1 MRHQIKQLFAS
12 MVTAVGVLAAGAAG
26 AADLPPAPEPGAGPP
41 RRPHPPSRCRA
52 PRVDA
57 IREAGVLR
65 VGVQNNDPWLAQN
78 TTGQGEPWAG
88 PAWLLAKTLAELMGV
103 EMQEVPTS
111 NETKITLLGANQAD
125 MSISALGVNDERL
138 KVVDFIVYSA
148 NSTCMVGRRD
158 NPKFA
163 EAETVDDLNKEGIDL
178 VYGIGSPDQ
187 GYLEERFPLA
197 NVRGV
202 TVHID
207 EVISGHADS
216 TPYNRIQTARL
227 LKRLPEMI
235 ALPKE
240 NNCQDSTE
248 QSLPVG
254 MAIDK
259 NQPVFLEWARS
270 VAEAMQDE
278 LDAEEAR
285 VVETM
290 VQ

>member
-1 MRHQIKQLFAS
+1 MIMRHSTKSLFTVA
-12 MVTAVGVLAAGAAG
+12 VTACGLLLAGAAV
-26 AADLPPAPEPGAGPP
+26 AQDLPAAPKPGA
-41 RRPHPPSRCRA
+41 S

-57 IREAGVLR
+57 IRSAGVLR

-78 TTGQGEPWAG
+78 TTGQGESWSG

-103 EMQEVPTS
+103 KLREVPTS

-125 MSISALGVNDERL
+125 MSISALGVNEERL

-163 EAETVDDLNKEGIDL
+163 GAKTVEDLNKPGMDL

-187 GYLEERFPLA
+187 GYLEKRFPLA
-197 NVRGV
+197 KVRGV

-216 TPYNRIQTARL
+216 TPYNRIQAARL
-227 LKRLPEMI
+227 LQRLPEMM

-240 NNCQDSTE
+240 NNCQNSTE
-248 QSLPVG
+248 QSLPIG
-254 MAIDK
+254 MAVDK
-259 NQPVFLEWARS
+259 NQPVFLEWARA
-270 VAEAMQDE
+270 VADAMRDK

-285 VVETM
+285 VVATM
-290 VQ
+290 VR

>member
-1 MRHQIKQLFAS
+1 MTYHVKSLLAAAA
-12 MVTAVGVLAAGAAG
+12 MAVGLLVGGAAV
-26 AADLPPAPEPGAGPP
+26 AVDLPPAPKPGV
-41 RRPHPPSRCRA
+41 S

-57 IREAGVLR
+57 VRASGVLR

-78 TTGQGEPWAG
+78 TMGRGEPWAG

-103 EMQEVPTS
+103 RLREVPTS
-111 NETKITLLGANQAD
+111 NETKVTLLAANQAD
-125 MSISALGVNDERL
+125 MSISALGVNEERL

-163 EAETVDDLNKEGIDL
+163 AARTVDDLNKPGMDL

-187 GYLEERFPLA
+187 GYLEKRFPLA
-197 NVRGV
+197 KVRGV

-207 EVISGHADS
+207 EVISRHADS
-216 TPYNRIQTARL
+216 TPYNRIQAARL
-227 LKRLPEMI
+227 LKRLPEMM
-235 ALPKE
+235 ALPRE
-240 NNCQDSTE
+240 NNCQDSAE
-248 QSLPVG
+248 QSLPIG

-259 NQPVFLEWARS
+259 NQAVFLEWARA
-270 VAEAMQDE
+270 VAAAMKAQ

-285 VVETM
+285 VVDTM